1 MFNSGCASSKFV
13 QNQLKAPVFSNIS
26 LRFAIIA
33 YTYTQLTIQVQ
44 KRNFYQHSSYL

>member
-1 MFNSGCASSKFV
+1 MFNPGCASSKIV
-13 QNQLKAPVFSNIS
+13 QNQLKARVFSNIS

-44 KRNFYQHSSYL
+44 KRSFY

>member
-1 MFNSGCASSKFV
+1 MFNSGCASSKLV

-44 KRNFYQHSSYL
+44 KRNFY